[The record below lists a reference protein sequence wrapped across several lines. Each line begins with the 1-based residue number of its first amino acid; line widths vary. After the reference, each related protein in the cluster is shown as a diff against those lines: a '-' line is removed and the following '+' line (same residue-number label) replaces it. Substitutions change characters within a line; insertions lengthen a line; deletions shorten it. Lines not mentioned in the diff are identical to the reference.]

1 MKQTTLEDLYYG
13 NINPNEISFVRGYE
27 YGKCFDKVTELS
39 KSVCSQLTEE
49 YINKMNEIES
59 TYTRILSETERDY
72 FISGFKL
79 GAKIMTEVYNG
90 RSTTFRENI

>member
-13 NINPNEISFVRGYE
+13 NINPNETSFVSGSE

-49 YINKMNEIES
+49 YINKMNELES
-59 TYTRILSETERDY
+59 AYTRILAITEREY
-72 FISGFKL
+72 YLSGFRL
-79 GAKIMTEVYNG
+79 GAKMMNEIYNG
-90 RSTTFRENI
+90 RSTTFRET

>member
-13 NINPNEISFVRGYE
+13 NINPNEISFVRGSE
-27 YGKCFDKVTELS
+27 YSKCFDKVTELS
-39 KSVCSQLTEE
+39 KSVCSQLSEE
-49 YINKMNEIES
+49 YINKMNELES
-59 TYTRILSETERDY
+59 AYTRILSETEREY

-90 RSTTFRENI
+90 RSTTFRET